1 MNYTYR
7 QLLEALLELSQ
18 EELDMN
24 VSIYD
29 FTNEVYYPLNY
40 TGKTEGD
47 DVLDADHPIMII
59 NDPED
64 EDDAGAPTSATCSF
78 TSSVPSKRDS
88 SKRRA
93 FMLEL
98 KVITPESSIAS
109 GCEGCEGC
117 DG

>member
-40 TGKTEGD
+40 TGKCEGD

-64 EDDAGAPTSATCSF
+64 EDEGST
-78 TSSVPSKRDS
+78 
-88 SKRRA
+88 
-93 FMLEL
+93 E
-98 KVITPESSIAS
+98 IIS
-109 GCEGCEGC
+109 GVREALQ
-117 DG
+117 DLNIRK

>member
-64 EDDAGAPTSATCSF
+64 EDEGST
-78 TSSVPSKRDS
+78 
-88 SKRRA
+88 
-93 FMLEL
+93 E
-98 KVITPESSIAS
+98 IIS
-109 GCEGCEGC
+109 GVREALQ
-117 DG
+117 DLNIRK